1 MKECLHCQQLP
12 DKNCRT
18 SCLLN
23 LCLNKKN
30 MLPAFYDLKSLMLDI
45 LENEIIE
52 LFARL

>member
-1 MKECLHCQQLP
+1 MKECLHCQQLT

-52 LFARL
+52 LFVRL